1 MNGKALA
8 QSYRG
13 VAVLRTDL
21 RDHGEAGFAKDCSMY
36 SDLENGMIFCWLV

>member
-8 QSYRG
+8 QPRS

-21 RDHGEAGFAKDCSMY
+21 RDHREAGLAKDCSMH
-36 SDLENGMIFCWLV
+36 SVTPGK